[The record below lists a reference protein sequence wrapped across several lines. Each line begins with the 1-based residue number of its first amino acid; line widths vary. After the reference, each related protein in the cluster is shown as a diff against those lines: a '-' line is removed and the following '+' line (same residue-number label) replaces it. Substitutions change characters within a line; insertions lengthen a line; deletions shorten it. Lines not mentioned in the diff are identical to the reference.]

1 MSGRPLFIRPAGCGR
16 RPLNPIPKSES
27 HAMEIMIRRDGR
39 VHGPYPVERI
49 REMLDAG
56 SVVLQDEAWSESE
69 GRWTT
74 LRGIPGLSPSIP
86 NDGGDPDRATP
97 GSLSGLPPPEDTGPA
112 ESRRD
117 RAAAVLSKVGFIA
130 IALGTLNAALH
141 MKGCGKRAALRDSPA
156 ASADHKSIA
165 GVELPR
171 PRDGAG
177 ARGRAARIAEI
188 THQTSA

>member
-1 MSGRPLFIRPAGCGR
+1 
-16 RPLNPIPKSES
+16 
-27 HAMEIMIRRDGR
+27 MEIMIRRDGR
-39 VHGPYPVERI
+39 VHGPYPVERV

-74 LRGIPGLSPSIP
+74 LLGIPGLSPSIP
-86 NDGGDPDRATP
+86 NGGGDPDRISLAT
-97 GSLSGLPPPEDTGPA
+97 LSGLPPPEDTGPA

-141 MKGCGKRAALRDSPA
+141 MKGCAKRTALRDSPA
-156 ASADHKSIA
+156 AAADHKSFA
-165 GVELPR
+165 GAERPR
-171 PRDGAG
+171 PPGG
-177 ARGRAARIAEI
+177 AR
-188 THQTSA
+188 